1 MSTAA
6 AVPDRAD
13 QKAQYESF
21 HTSPGLR
28 VGDTLYCGAVTGW
41 APELGRNPSELK
53 AQIEQA
59 FRNASQTLDA
69 AGASWADVVKG
80 VSYHVGHLPDHIAPF
95 VEVRDRYVS
104 APYPVWTA
112 ASVAGLPDPEALVQI
127 ELTAVLCARS

>member
-1 MSTAA
+1 MGTEA

-13 QKAQYESF
+13 WKAQYESF

-41 APELGRNPSELK
+41 DPALGRNPAELE

-59 FRNASQTLDA
+59 FRNAGEILEA

-80 VSYHVGHLPDHIAPF
+80 VSYHVGELPAQIAPF
-95 VEVRDRYVS
+95 VKVRDRYVS

-112 ASVAGLPDPEALVQI
+112 ASVHGLPDPEARVQI
-127 ELTAVLCARS
+127 ELTAVLGARG